1 MVNYTESVN
10 FIQAHKNEFRSV
22 IMTTLSCR
30 ACESIVSL
38 FNASTIPF
46 IVVNAD
52 SDDLIYKP
60 LVYPQTYL
68 FSKNNICYTRVDV
81 FDSRMLYEWIDKINN
96 WEQETI

>member
-10 FIQAHKNEFRSV
+10 FIQAHKDELRAV

-30 ACESIVSL
+30 ACESIINI

-68 FSKNNICYTRVDV
+68 FSNHNICYTRVDV
-81 FDSRMLYEWIDKINN
+81 FDSRMFYEWVDKINN
-96 WEQETI
+96 WEQEII